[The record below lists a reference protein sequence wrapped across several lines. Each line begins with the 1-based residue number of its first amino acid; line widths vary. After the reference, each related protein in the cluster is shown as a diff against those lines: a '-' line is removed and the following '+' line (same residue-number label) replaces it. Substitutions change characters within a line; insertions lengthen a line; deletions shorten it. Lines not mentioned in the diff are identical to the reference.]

1 MSVRLV
7 NRELSWLA
15 FNRRVL
21 SLAEEQ
27 GIPLLERLK
36 FAAICSSNLDEFFQV
51 RVAALKDQVAAGLA
65 IPAPDGLSPQA
76 QLDGIGAAASAFVR
90 DQERAVFDSLLPAL
104 AAEGIDLVTWEQL
117 GAHDHRD
124 RKSVV

>member
-36 FAAICSSNLDEFFQV
+36 FA
-51 RVAALKDQVAAGLA
+51 
-65 IPAPDGLSPQA
+65 
-76 QLDGIGAAASAFVR
+76 
-90 DQERAVFDSLLPAL
+90 
-104 AAEGIDLVTWEQL
+104 
-117 GAHDHRD
+117 
-124 RKSVV
+124 